1 MNVAIIGAG
10 LIGRKRAAALNKHD
24 KLLVIGDID
33 LQSAKNLAG
42 EYSCMP
48 TDQTKDII
56 HNDQMLLKY
65 K

>member
-33 LQSAKNLAG
+33 LKSAKNLAS
-42 EYSCMP
+42 EYSCLH
-48 TDQTKDII
+48 TDQI
-56 HNDQMLLKY
+56 
-65 K
+65 